1 VANNN
6 INYISPVTANK
17 FSTPIKNKVKYADYI
32 QDKRNDVEEGEEEGG
47 QYLENQMIKTQSFTA
62 QLKNECEIKHKK
74 QASGCKKKL
83 KIDQKGSYKQELQM
97 KRSKSWDVNKGAS
110 TK

>member
-1 VANNN
+1 
-6 INYISPVTANK
+6 
-17 FSTPIKNKVKYADYI
+17 
-32 QDKRNDVEEGEEEGG
+32 
-47 QYLENQMIKTQSFTA
+47 
-62 QLKNECEIKHKK
+62 LKNECEIKHKK